1 MSSTLAITRQA
12 LRGMLRSRV
21 VLVLLGVL
29 VIAACWLPL
38 TVRGDGTLT
47 GMIRLQ
53 LTYPLGIGMFLLTLA
68 TLWAGCSGIAGEAET
83 KTLHLLLVKP
93 VGRFRIWLGKWFA
106 LLLINAVCLTIIAGA
121 VGIGLQWQLRTR
133 NFPASALDEA
143 RATTLAALQ
152 TLPPLQPDITAPV
165 QQAYEQWLAQTPNA
179 QEIPA
184 SVILPAIRRTVLA
197 RAFSVPPNDAL
208 TLHYPLAR
216 HPTAPYLAVQWRGE
230 SSVPGSVEINA
241 TVELRIGHQTFK
253 RPIRTI
259 PGSLQTIVFENLPA
273 ADQATLM
280 FHNHGSHQNATL
292 FFDPTDGLLLRQPV
306 GRFATNYL
314 HALIQMFAR
323 LALFAAIGLTL
334 GTFFSRPVAGFLALV
349 LVLILQLSG
358 FITAAAQVDRATFI
372 ENVAQFGA
380 TAHTHDDS
388 HPAPAPT
395 LAARA
400 TAAVL
405 YYTYR
410 GTWLALRP
418 LLTDRTLDD
427 LSTGTHIPLRQV
439 CKNLAQQALL
449 FPLILGLLATAVLK
463 KREWGQPALT

>member
-1 MSSTLAITRQA
+1 MKTSP
-12 LRGMLRSRV
+12 
-21 VLVLLGVL
+21 
-29 VIAACWLPL
+29 LP
-38 TVRGDGTLT
+38 T
-47 GMIRLQ
+47 
-53 LTYPLGIGMFLLTLA
+53 
-68 TLWAGCSGIAGEAET
+68 E
-83 KTLHLLLVKP
+83 HL
-93 VGRFRIWLGKWFA
+93 I
-106 LLLINAVCLTIIAGA
+106 
-121 VGIGLQWQLRTR
+121 
-133 NFPASALDEA
+133 
-143 RATTLAALQ
+143 
-152 TLPPLQPDITAPV
+152 
-165 QQAYEQWLAQTPNA
+165 
-179 QEIPA
+179 
-184 SVILPAIRRTVLA
+184 
-197 RAFSVPPNDAL
+197 
-208 TLHYPLAR
+208 
-216 HPTAPYLAVQWRGE
+216 
-230 SSVPGSVEINA
+230 
-241 TVELRIGHQTFK
+241 
-253 RPIRTI
+253 
-259 PGSLQTIVFENLPA
+259 
-273 ADQATLM
+273 
-280 FHNHGSHQNATL
+280 HNHGSHQNATL

-388 HPAPAPT
+388 HAAPAPT

-405 YYTYR
+405 YYTNR
-410 GTWLALRP
+410 GTGLALRP

-439 CKNLAQQALL
+439 CKNLAQQSLL